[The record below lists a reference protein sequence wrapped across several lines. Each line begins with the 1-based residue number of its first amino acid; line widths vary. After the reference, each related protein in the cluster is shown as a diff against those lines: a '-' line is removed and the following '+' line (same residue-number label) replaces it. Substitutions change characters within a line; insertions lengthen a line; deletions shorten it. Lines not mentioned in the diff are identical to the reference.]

1 MALSITKTHGSLNDI
16 LVIDGA
22 PTDHFAQGD
31 VERAV
36 RLLCDRENG
45 LGADGVY
52 FIDDHRDGS
61 AQAHFFNPDGSASLL
76 CGNGMRG
83 AGRLLLDR
91 YQAESVV
98 LRTGPYAFTVR
109 AAETSG
115 HGVRRVSVELPPV
128 DFTPAEPIVAD
139 VAWPFVDETLSAYH
153 PTRRVSAVAVPNSHL
168 ITVLGGGDG
177 TDGRGGAYDAYDET
191 ELITTGTRVAR
202 AAGSFPIGAN
212 VSFVRPLA
220 ATEVFV
226 RTFER
231 GAGLTPSCGSGVAA
245 SRAVLSRLGRVEP
258 GTPVVVRNPG
268 GVARSWMQVE
278 GDRWQPVLEG
288 NATNVYATELDP
300 AALLGEGPVR
310 YESTVFTDEI
320 HAFAAFNG
328 ENLVALK
335 EAGVETTLEPAA
347 SAF

>member
-1 MALSITKTHGSLNDI
+1 M
-16 LVIDGA
+16 
-22 PTDHFAQGD
+22 
-31 VERAV
+31 
-36 RLLCDRENG
+36 
-45 LGADGVY
+45 
-52 FIDDHRDGS
+52 
-61 AQAHFFNPDGSASLL
+61 
-76 CGNGMRG
+76 
-83 AGRLLLDR
+83 
-91 YQAESVV
+91 
-98 LRTGPYAFTVR
+98 
-109 AAETSG
+109 
-115 HGVRRVSVELPPV
+115 
-128 DFTPAEPIVAD
+128 
-139 VAWPFVDETLSAYH
+139 
-153 PTRRVSAVAVPNSHL
+153 
-168 ITVLGGGDG
+168 
-177 TDGRGGAYDAYDET
+177 
-191 ELITTGTRVAR
+191 
-202 AAGSFPIGAN
+202 
-212 VSFVRPLA
+212 
-220 ATEVFV
+220 

-300 AALLGEGPVR
+300 SALLGEGPVR